1 MQVIYKAWAEH
12 SWSMQEDPEL
22 RAITDKIL
30 KATEELY
37 GFVPVTNKVLSV
49 RPDLFVPSANFSK
62 SILENEN
69 SAIQGKYKY
78 LLAVSA
84 AAALGGEHCLRVQID
99 HAIKAGATE
108 DEVLETI
115 MIGSF
120 MSMTRSQSYALRAF
134 ADAYDIKY

>member
-1 MQVIYKAWAEH
+1 
-12 SWSMQEDPEL
+12 MQEDPEL

-37 GFVPVTNKVLSV
+37 GFIPVTNKVLSV
-49 RPDLFVPSANFSK
+49 RPDIFVPSAGFSK
-62 SILENEN
+62 SVLENEKG
-69 SAIQGKYKY
+69 AIQGKYRY

-99 HAIKAGATE
+99 HAIKAGATK

-115 MIGSF
+115 LIGSY
-120 MSMTRSQSYALRAF
+120 MSMTRSQSYALRVF
-134 ADAYDIKY
+134 ADTYGIEY

>member
-1 MQVIYKAWAEH
+1 
-12 SWSMQEDPEL
+12 MQEDPEL

-37 GFVPVTNKVLSV
+37 GFIPVTNKVLSV
-49 RPDLFVPSANFSK
+49 RPDVFVPSAGFSK
-62 SILENEN
+62 SVLENEKG
-69 SAIQGKYKY
+69 AIQGKYRY

-99 HAIKAGATE
+99 HAIKAGATK

-115 MIGSF
+115 LIGSY
-120 MSMTRSQSYALRAF
+120 MSMTRSQSYALRVF
-134 ADAYDIKY
+134 ADTYGIEY